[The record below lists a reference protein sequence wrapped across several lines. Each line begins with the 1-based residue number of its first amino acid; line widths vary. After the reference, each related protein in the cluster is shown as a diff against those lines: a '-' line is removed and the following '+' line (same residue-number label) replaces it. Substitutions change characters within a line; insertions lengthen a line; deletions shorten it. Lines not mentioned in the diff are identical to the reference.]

1 MPNSKNINIKYT
13 NREFASIKQDLVD
26 YAKRYYPDS
35 YQDFTDASFGSL
47 VLDTVAYIGDILS
60 YYIDY
65 SVNESFLDT
74 AIEFDNIR
82 KHARALG
89 YNYSGTPCSY
99 GVITAYILC
108 PANAEGTAPDLS
120 YLPILKR
127 GSIFTTNLGINFNL
141 LEDIL
146 FNSSDNE
153 FVAARFDATTGG
165 TTYFAVRAS
174 GMVQSGVFNKINVT
188 VGSVFERFKR
198 IRVGSPDITEIT
210 SVYDSEGRQYYEVD
224 NLAQEVIFVETT
236 NKNASSDGVRSILK
250 PFVATRR
257 FVVQRDDGGTYIQF
271 GFGSE
276 EEESEGIA
284 DPAKIALNL
293 HGKKTI
299 TNKSFD
305 PTKLLSTNKLGIA
318 PVNTTLA
325 ISFRTNDAIGSSVGA
340 NSIVTIGEIDM
351 VFENEPLLD
360 GDTLSIVK
368 NSLEV
373 TNEEPI
379 SSVNTSIT
387 LEELKQRAISSYAS
401 QNRAVSKQDYES
413 LVYNMPAKFGAIKR
427 ANIINDPSAT
437 NRRLALYIIS
447 EASDGNLASSGEVT
461 KNNLKNWLGTY
472 KMLNDVIEINDAKI
486 INFSIEFS
494 AHLDKRYD
502 PDETLT
508 KCINKIKDL
517 FSEVAYIG
525 EPIYITRIYKV
536 LNDID
541 GIIDVKQVKLANLTG
556 GIYSTTPLNFD
567 DALSKDGTFIKIP
580 QNAIYE
586 LKNDESNI
594 KGTVK

>member
-99 GVITAYILC
+99 GIITAYILC

-120 YLPILKR
+120 YLPTLKR

-141 LEDIL
+141 LEDVL

-174 GMVQSGVFNKINVT
+174 GMVQSGVFNTINVT

-198 IRVGSPDITEIT
+198 IRVGSSDITEIT
-210 SVYDSEGRQYYEVD
+210 SVYDSEGHQYHEVD

-236 NKNASSDGVRSILK
+236 NTNASSDGVRSILK

-271 GFGSE
+271 GFGSND
-276 EEESEGIA
+276 EESEGII

-299 TNKSFD
+299 TNRSFD

-325 ISFRTNDAIGSSVGA
+325 ISFRTNEAIGSSVGA

-351 VFENEPLLD
+351 VFEDEILLD
-360 GDTLSIVK
+360 GDALSIVK

-373 TNEEPI
+373 TNDEPI
-379 SSVNTSIT
+379 SSVNTSIS

-447 EASDGNLASSGEVT
+447 EDANGNLASSGEIT
-461 KNNLKNWLGTY
+461 KNNLKNWLGSY

-486 INFSIEFS
+486 INFSVEFS

-517 FSEVAYIG
+517 FSEVGYIG

-541 GIIDVKQVKLANLTG
+541 GIIDVKQVKLVNLTG
-556 GIYSTTPLNFD
+556 GVYSTTPLNFD

>member
-1 MPNSKNINIKYT
+1 MPKSKNININYT

-35 YQDFTDASFGSL
+35 YKDFTNASFGSL
-47 VLDTVAYIGDILS
+47 VLDSVAYVGDVLS

-74 AIEFDNIR
+74 AIEFDNVR

-89 YNYSGTPCSY
+89 YNYSGIPCSY
-99 GVITAYILC
+99 GIITAYILC

-120 YLPILKR
+120 YLPTLKR
-127 GSIFTTNLGINFNL
+127 GSIFTTSLGVNFNL

-146 FNSSDNE
+146 FNGSDNE
-153 FVAARFDATTGG
+153 FVAARFDETTGG

-174 GMVQSGVFNKINVT
+174 GMMQSGVFNNINIEI
-188 VGSVFERFKR
+188 GSLFQRFKR
-198 IRVGSPDITEIT
+198 IRIGGPDITEIT
-210 SVYDSEGRQYYEVD
+210 SVYDSEGNQYYEVD
-224 NLAQEVIFVETT
+224 NLAQEVIFIETT

-250 PFVATRR
+250 PFAATRR
-257 FVVQRDDGGTYIQF
+257 FVVQRDDTGTYIQF
-271 GFGSE
+271 GFGSNDE
-276 EEESEGIA
+276 EATGIV
-284 DPAKIALNL
+284 DPSKIALNL

-318 PVNTTLA
+318 PVNTTLS
-325 ISFRTNDAIGSSVGA
+325 ISFRTNEAIGSSVGS
-340 NSIVTIGEIDM
+340 NTITLIGQKEL
-351 VFENEPLLD
+351 VFENEETLV
-360 GDTLSIVK
+360 GDALTIVK

-373 TNEEPI
+373 TNDEAI
-379 SSVNTSIT
+379 SSVNTSISI
-387 LEELKQRAISSYAS
+387 EELKQRAIGSYAA

-437 NRRLALYIIS
+437 NRRLALYIVS
-447 EASDGNLASSGEVT
+447 ENSNGYLATSGEIT

-472 KMLNDVIEINDAKI
+472 KMLNDVVEINDAKI
-486 INFSIEFS
+486 INFSVEFS

-502 PDETLT
+502 PDETLS
-508 KCINKIKDL
+508 KCIEKIKDL
-517 FSEVAYIG
+517 FSDVSYIG

-536 LNDID
+536 LNDLD
-541 GIIDVKQVKLANLTG
+541 GIIDVKQVKLVNLTG
-556 GIYSTTPLNFD
+556 GEYSLTPLNFE

-586 LKNDESNI
+586 LKNPNSNI